1 MKLTCYLILCDS
13 LKTSIWLLYASISV
27 STTNVLDVLCRFWIM
42 SDRKNE
48 YDLWRDLIFNYNIP
62 SKLPFCIHT
71 CPNNCGVVVAGHNGC
86 CVLYCF
92 RCCDYQNT
100 VLTARGMLLCQICHI
115 HVNTVLLSF
124 SIYMLVLVKF
134 LFWVISDC
142 IILFTNKNI
151 FRIYITKMR
160 LVWCRWNQKP
170 FKRINVQEKLDDLGR
185 LCFLYLYTNL
195 HQECALL
202 LIFPLSRIINTCLFN
217 NAFHMFN
224 IYSVYYIYRR
234 YFHINLIF

>member
-1 MKLTCYLILCDS
+1 MIFDQCIIFLLSHQKSIKFWFEPLINL
-13 LKTSIWLLYASISV
+13 TSIMRFIKRINLIVPFTHLV
-27 STTNVLDVLCRFWIM
+27 TTTNVFDVLCRFQIM

-62 SKLPFCIHT
+62 SKLLFCVQT

-134 LFWVISDC
+134 LF
-142 IILFTNKNI
+142 
-151 FRIYITKMR
+151 
-160 LVWCRWNQKP
+160 
-170 FKRINVQEKLDDLGR
+170 
-185 LCFLYLYTNL
+185 
-195 HQECALL
+195 
-202 LIFPLSRIINTCLFN
+202 
-217 NAFHMFN
+217 
-224 IYSVYYIYRR
+224 
-234 YFHINLIF
+234 

>member
-1 MKLTCYLILCDS
+1 MLCVVLFS
-13 LKTSIWLLYASISV
+13 LLWLPKYCTNGSRYVVV
-27 STTNVLDVLCRFWIM
+27 SDM
-42 SDRKNE
+42 S
-48 YDLWRDLIFNYNIP
+48 
-62 SKLPFCIHT
+62 HT
-71 CPNNCGVVVAGHNGC
+71 CKYSFVV
-86 CVLYCF
+86 
-92 RCCDYQNT
+92 
-100 VLTARGMLLCQICHI
+100 
-115 HVNTVLLSF
+115 F

-202 LIFPLSRIINTCLFN
+202 LIFPLSRIMNICLFDN
-217 NAFHMFN
+217 TFHMFN
-224 IYSVYYIYRR
+224 ICDVYINITVFIFTVTGYFSV
-234 YFHINLIF
+234 IN